1 MEITPPKTRGSSLLQ
16 IAINQIHPAK
26 VDEDDHL
33 TSPTERKEEEVRF
46 PTGVCEFPVSP
57 ESDGDTKREEN
68 GKFFSI
74 HD

>member
-1 MEITPPKTRGSSLLQ
+1 MEITPPTPRGSSPLQ

-46 PTGVCEFPVSP
+46 PTGVCEFPVSS
-57 ESDGDTKREEN
+57 EGDVDTKRKEN
-68 GKFFSI
+68 GNFLSI
-74 HD
+74 S